1 MANTTNY
8 NWETPDDT
16 DLVKDGAAAI
26 RTLGSSID
34 TTTKALNPST
44 TLGDIEYRSSTA
56 NTNARLAIGSNGQI
70 LGVSAGVPAWIN
82 NDQGDITEVQAGTGI
97 SVASGTGPI
106 PVITNTVATEF
117 DAKGDLVVGTGAD
130 TFDKLTVGANDTIL
144 VADSST
150 ATGLKW
156 AAPASGGGMTL
167 LSTTALTGAS
177 ITLSSISTAY
187 TNLYLVLKNV
197 YLATAGGNCSMQ
209 LNGDTGSN
217 YSYSYIRYRE
227 ATVGVGYN
235 YSANEHGFLFEASA
249 SSSAS
254 KLTNCEVVLPRY
266 TDTDTQPI
274 YSRSYGSNA
283 TQVINYT
290 SVGSY
295 DSSAAITE
303 IKLTPQYNFSGGTA
317 YLYGVK

>member
-106 PVITNTVATEF
+106 PVVTNTVATAF
-117 DAKGDLVVGTGAD
+117 DAKGDLIGGTGAD
-130 TFDKLTVGANDTIL
+130 TFARLAVGANDTVL
-144 VADSST
+144 TADSST

-156 AAPASGGGMTL
+156 AAPAAGGMTL
-167 LSTTALTGAS
+167 LSTTSFASTLTISSIDQTYTRLIVYIHSVNKGSPGGDVYCKPNNSAS
-177 ITLSSISTAY
+177 ITDSVYMTSGSAFGTDINASIPIMTGPSGVGLTNGNTDNAIVLTIDQYASASFKTFSAFGGMTNGSAKVGTSSFGLIRTTSGITS
-187 TNLYLVLKNV
+187 LVF
-197 YLATAGGNCSMQ
+197 TAGG
-209 LNGDTGSN
+209 GAIDAG
-217 YSYSYIRYRE
+217 
-227 ATVGVGYN
+227 TVLV
-235 YSANEHGFLFEASA
+235 
-249 SSSAS
+249 
-254 KLTNCEVVLPRY
+254 
-266 TDTDTQPI
+266 
-274 YSRSYGSNA
+274 
-283 TQVINYT
+283 
-290 SVGSY
+290 
-295 DSSAAITE
+295 
-303 IKLTPQYNFSGGTA
+303 
-317 YLYGVK
+317 YGVK